1 MNTCMTIESVFCVS
15 VSFCLIR
22 KFEHSY
28 FFFILGNGIFEA
40 NECLKIKWQLGSKVK
55 HERIP
60 TVQWL
65 GACYLFIMS

>member
-1 MNTCMTIESVFCVS
+1 MNTCMIVESIFCVS

-40 NECLKIKWQLGSKVK
+40 NECLKIK
-55 HERIP
+55 
-60 TVQWL
+60 
-65 GACYLFIMS
+65 